1 MSTKICKVVKKIYE
15 IFKAE
20 VVKELRIR
28 NIGQKELAQM
38 TGYKPQTIRQF
49 MSKAKGRDDSDRVAK
64 AISHALG
71 IKLTK

>member
-1 MSTKICKVVKKIYE
+1 MSTKICKVVRKIYE

-28 NIGQKELAQM
+28 KIGQKELAQM

-49 MSKAKGRDDSDRVAK
+49 MSKSKDRDDSDNVAK
-64 AISHALG
+64 AISYALK